1 MKMSSR
7 GNNGTVSFTE
17 CLLGT
22 ESDCRGLTGP
32 LQILPAALESGL
44 RQVDLPLTEEK
55 RWRLREE
62 RRPKVHA
69 LAASGVQPRSESWT
83 M

>member
-1 MKMSSR
+1 M
-7 GNNGTVSFTE
+7 SFTE

-55 RWRLREE
+55 EMEAQRGEAAQGPCS
-62 RRPKVHA
+62 RRQRGAAKV
-69 LAASGVQPRSESWT
+69 
-83 M
+83 

>member
-44 RQVDLPLTEEK
+44 GQVDLPLTEEK
-55 RWRLREE
+55 EMEAQRGEGAQGPCS
-62 RRPKVHA
+62 RRQQGAAKV
-69 LAASGVQPRSESWT
+69 
-83 M
+83 